1 MNPDHPFVEWPNEL
15 LQSYKDLPLPTL
27 YEFAVAKEKLSLEIR
42 KQNKEIKQ
50 LSDIIKEL
58 TNQVIQLHDRPEE
71 DKKLYQKSLIQ
82 AFDSIWLLKEQV
94 FKSSEQVPRDLVFKK
109 GKFTKK
115 QAGQS
120 QKVENTLDSLL
131 EGLELIEDKF
141 LTSLADVGL
150 MPFIPLPGD
159 VFIPQEHR
167 AVIQLPGGELGK
179 IHKTVR
185 IGYRS
190 SKEVLRYA
198 DVAVYQGKK
207 ESYG

>member
-82 AFDSIWLLKEQV
+82 A
-94 FKSSEQVPRDLVFKK
+94 
-109 GKFTKK
+109 
-115 QAGQS
+115 
-120 QKVENTLDSLL
+120 
-131 EGLELIEDKF
+131 
-141 LTSLADVGL
+141 
-150 MPFIPLPGD
+150 
-159 VFIPQEHR
+159 
-167 AVIQLPGGELGK
+167 
-179 IHKTVR
+179 
-185 IGYRS
+185 
-190 SKEVLRYA
+190 
-198 DVAVYQGKK
+198 
-207 ESYG
+207 